1 MITEQE
7 GEIERLTLLV
17 KRHKRVVPVAVPRP
31 PFQLRLVQRAQSA
44 NQSIQSIVNMM
55 PNISRIEHQNSFVNL
70 QMKYQQQ
77 ESDLHNLI
85 DKRE

>member
-1 MITEQE
+1 MA
-7 GEIERLTLLV
+7 LLV
-17 KRHKRVVPVAVPRP
+17 KRYKRVVPVAVPRP
-31 PFQLRLVQRAQSA
+31 PFQLQLVQRAQSA

-77 ESDLHNLI
+77 EQDLHNLI